1 MEIGLIASLL
11 VQDDVHQAIV
21 ASSLMKFDLQDRTT
35 CPRCNLK
42 GNATFPSSGRPK
54 FGIIGI
60 VGVSFVPC
68 PSQSAWSLL
77 SRGIRFRE
85 VTAARLLEWQLSVIG
100 ELAT

>member
-1 MEIGLIASLL
+1 MESGSVASLL
-11 VQDDVHQAIV
+11 VHDDVHRAIV

-68 PSQSAWSLL
+68 PSPECLVLVISGNTIQVGYCSKIIRVAAMQSK
-77 SRGIRFRE
+77 
-85 VTAARLLEWQLSVIG
+85 
-100 ELAT
+100 